1 MVTRKRRPQE
11 SDKDHFLEDA
21 FFSIRKGGNK
31 MIELQNISVRFH
43 QKDKVIQAVEDVD
56 LFIEKGDVYGIVG
69 YSGAGKSTLVRV
81 MNLLQKPTEGKVI
94 INQTDLGKL
103 SAKELRKERKSI
115 GMIFQHFNLMENR
128 TIFDNVD
135 FSLKYTGKSKQ
146 ERRQKVSELLE
157 LVGLEEKTSAY
168 PNQLSG
174 GQKQRVA
181 IARALANEPKV
192 LLCDEATSALD
203 PKTTHQI
210 LALLK
215 ELNRKL
221 GLTIVL
227 ITHEMQVVKE
237 VCNKVAVMEDGKI
250 VEKGSSV
257 QIFSH
262 PQEALTKD
270 FIRTATHLDQALET
284 IIGHRAFA
292 EQITNKWLV
301 ELSYVGN
308 QTNEPLIAQ
317 LYSKYQVTA
326 NILYGNVEL
335 LQETPLGSLIVT
347 LAGEMNQRQKALD
360 YLIRLGVRVNVL
372 QKNEENEQI
381 KIAEGGI

>member
-1 MVTRKRRPQE
+1 
-11 SDKDHFLEDA
+11 
-21 FFSIRKGGNK
+21 
-31 MIELQNISVRFH
+31 MIELRDVSVCFK
-43 QKDKVIQAVEDVD
+43 QKEKEIQAVDSVD
-56 LFIEKGDVYGIVG
+56 LTIEKGDVYGIVG

-81 MNLLQKPTEGKVI
+81 MNLLQKPTAGEVI
-94 INQTDLGKL
+94 VNQTNL
-103 SAKELRKERKSI
+103 SQLSPKELRKERKAI
-115 GMIFQHFNLMENR
+115 GMIFQHFNLMECR

-135 FSLKYTGKSKQ
+135 FSLKYSGKSKQ
-146 ERRQKVSELLE
+146 ERRQKVNELLE
-157 LVGLEEKTSAY
+157 LVGLEEKASAY
-168 PNQLSG
+168 PKQLSG

-203 PKTTHQI
+203 PKTTLQI

-215 ELNRKL
+215 KLNRQL

-237 VCNKVAVMEDGKI
+237 ICNKVAVMEEGKI
-250 VEKGSSV
+250 IEKGSSI

-262 PQEALTKD
+262 PEEELTKD

-284 IIGHRAFA
+284 ISAHAAFA
-292 EQITNKWLV
+292 DQIANKWLV
-301 ELSYVGN
+301 ELSYIGN
-308 QTNEPLIAQ
+308 QTNEPLIAH

-347 LAGEMNQRQKALD
+347 LAGETKQRQKALD
-360 YLIRLGVRVNVL
+360 YLIKSGVKVTIL
-372 QKNEENEQI
+372 QKNELDNRI
-381 KIAEGGI
+381 KVIEGGS

>member
-1 MVTRKRRPQE
+1 
-11 SDKDHFLEDA
+11 
-21 FFSIRKGGNK
+21 
-31 MIELQNISVRFH
+31 MIELRDISVCFK
-43 QKDKVIQAVEDVD
+43 QKEKEIQAVDSVD
-56 LFIEKGDVYGIVG
+56 LTIEKGDVYGIVG

-81 MNLLQKPTEGKVI
+81 MNLLQKPTAGEVI
-94 INQTDLGKL
+94 VNQTNL
-103 SAKELRKERKSI
+103 SQLSPKELRKERKAI
-115 GMIFQHFNLMENR
+115 GMIFQHFNLMESR

-135 FSLKYTGKSKQ
+135 FSLKYSGKSKQ
-146 ERRQKVSELLE
+146 ERRQKVNELLE
-157 LVGLEEKTSAY
+157 LVGLEEKASAY
-168 PNQLSG
+168 PKQLSG

-203 PKTTHQI
+203 PKTTLQI

-215 ELNRKL
+215 KLNRQL

-237 VCNKVAVMEDGKI
+237 ICNKVAVMEAGKI
-250 VEKGSSV
+250 IEKGSSI

-262 PQEALTKD
+262 PEEELTKD

-284 IIGHRAFA
+284 ISVHAAFA
-292 EQITNKWLV
+292 DQIANKWLV
-301 ELSYVGN
+301 ELSYSGN
-308 QTNEPLIAQ
+308 QTNEPLIAH

-347 LAGEMNQRQKALD
+347 LAGETKQRQKALD
-360 YLIRLGVRVNVL
+360 YLIKSGVKVTIL
-372 QKNEENEQI
+372 QKNELDNRI
-381 KIAEGGI
+381 KVIEGGN

>member
-347 LAGEMNQRQKALD
+347 LAGETNQRQKSLD

>member
-1 MVTRKRRPQE
+1 
-11 SDKDHFLEDA
+11 
-21 FFSIRKGGNK
+21 

-215 ELNRKL
+215 ELNHKL

-237 VCNKVAVMEDGKI
+237 VCNKVAVMEDGRI
-250 VEKGSSV
+250 IEKGSSV

-262 PQEALTKD
+262 PQEELTKD

-292 EQITNKWLV
+292 EQIMNKWLV

-347 LAGEMNQRQKALD
+347 LAGETNQRQKALD

>member
-1 MVTRKRRPQE
+1 
-11 SDKDHFLEDA
+11 
-21 FFSIRKGGNK
+21 

-56 LFIEKGDVYGIVG
+56 LFIEKEDVYGIVG

-94 INQTDLGKL
+94 INQTDLGNL

-146 ERRQKVSELLE
+146 ERRQKVSELPE

-215 ELNRKL
+215 ELNHKL

-237 VCNKVAVMEDGKI
+237 VCNKVAVMEDGRI
-250 VEKGSSV
+250 IEKGSSV

-270 FIRTATHLDQALET
+270 FIRTATHLDKALET

-292 EQITNKWLV
+292 EQIMNKWLV

-347 LAGEMNQRQKALD
+347 LAGETNQRQKALD

>member
-1 MVTRKRRPQE
+1 
-11 SDKDHFLEDA
+11 
-21 FFSIRKGGNK
+21 
-31 MIELQNISVRFH
+31 MIELRDVSVCFK
-43 QKDKVIQAVEDVD
+43 QKEKEIQAVDSVD
-56 LFIEKGDVYGIVG
+56 LTIEKGDVYGIVG

-81 MNLLQKPTEGKVI
+81 MNLLQKPTAGEVI
-94 INQTDLGKL
+94 VNQTNL
-103 SAKELRKERKSI
+103 SQLSPKELRKERKAI
-115 GMIFQHFNLMENR
+115 GMIFQHFNLMESR

-135 FSLKYTGKSKQ
+135 FSLKYSGKSKQ
-146 ERRQKVSELLE
+146 ERRQKVNELLE
-157 LVGLEEKTSAY
+157 LVGLEEKASAY
-168 PNQLSG
+168 PKQLSG

-203 PKTTHQI
+203 PKTTLQI

-215 ELNRKL
+215 KLNRQL

-237 VCNKVAVMEDGKI
+237 ICNKVAVMEAGKI
-250 VEKGSSV
+250 IEKGSSI

-262 PQEALTKD
+262 PEEELTKD

-284 IIGHRAFA
+284 ISAHAAFA
-292 EQITNKWLV
+292 DQIANKWLV
-301 ELSYVGN
+301 ELSYIVN
-308 QTNEPLIAQ
+308 LTNEPLIAH

-347 LAGEMNQRQKALD
+347 LAGETKQRQKALD
-360 YLIRLGVRVNVL
+360 YLIKSGVKITIL
-372 QKNEENEQI
+372 QKNELDNRI
-381 KIAEGGI
+381 KVIEGGS

>member
-284 IIGHRAFA
+284 IIEHRAFA

-347 LAGEMNQRQKALD
+347 LAGETNQRQKALD

>member
-11 SDKDHFLEDA
+11 SDRDHFLEDA

-157 LVGLEEKTSAY
+157 LVGLEEKTSSY

-215 ELNRKL
+215 ELNHKL

-262 PQEALTKD
+262 PQETLTKD

-347 LAGEMNQRQKALD
+347 LAGETNQRQKALD
-360 YLIRLGVRVNVL
+360 YLIRLGVQVNVL

>member
-1 MVTRKRRPQE
+1 
-11 SDKDHFLEDA
+11 
-21 FFSIRKGGNK
+21 

-335 LQETPLGSLIVT
+335 LQETPLRSLIVT
-347 LAGEMNQRQKALD
+347 LAGETNQRQKALD

>member
-347 LAGEMNQRQKALD
+347 LTGETNQRQKALD

>member
-1 MVTRKRRPQE
+1 
-11 SDKDHFLEDA
+11 
-21 FFSIRKGGNK
+21 
-31 MIELQNISVRFH
+31 MIELRDISVCFK
-43 QKDKVIQAVEDVD
+43 QKEKEIQAVDSVD
-56 LFIEKGDVYGIVG
+56 LTIEKGDVYGIVG

-81 MNLLQKPTEGKVI
+81 MNLLQKPTAGEVI
-94 INQTDLGKL
+94 VNQTNL
-103 SAKELRKERKSI
+103 SQLSPKELRKERKAI
-115 GMIFQHFNLMENR
+115 GMIFQHFNLMESR

-135 FSLKYTGKSKQ
+135 FSLKYSGKSKQ
-146 ERRQKVSELLE
+146 ERRQKVNELLE
-157 LVGLEEKTSAY
+157 LVGLEEKASAY
-168 PNQLSG
+168 PKQLSG

-203 PKTTHQI
+203 PKTTLQI

-215 ELNRKL
+215 KLNRQL

-237 VCNKVAVMEDGKI
+237 ICNKVAVMEAGKI
-250 VEKGSSV
+250 IEKGSSI

-262 PQEALTKD
+262 PEEELTKD

-284 IIGHRAFA
+284 ISAHAAFA
-292 EQITNKWLV
+292 DQIANKWLV
-301 ELSYVGN
+301 ELSYIGN
-308 QTNEPLIAQ
+308 QTNEPLIAH
-317 LYSKYQVTA
+317 LYSKYQVTT

-347 LAGEMNQRQKALD
+347 LAGETKQRQKALD
-360 YLIRLGVRVNVL
+360 YLIKSGVKVTIL
-372 QKNEENEQI
+372 QKNELDNRI
-381 KIAEGGI
+381 KVIEGGN

>member
-81 MNLLQKPTEGKVI
+81 MNLLQKTTEGKVI

-257 QIFSH
+257 QILSH

-347 LAGEMNQRQKALD
+347 LAGETNQRQKALD

>member
-1 MVTRKRRPQE
+1 MVTCKRRPQE
-11 SDKDHFLEDA
+11 SDRDHFLEDA

-135 FSLKYTGKSKQ
+135 FSLKYTGKLKQ

-215 ELNRKL
+215 ELNHKL

-237 VCNKVAVMEDGKI
+237 VCNKVAVMEDGRI
-250 VEKGSSV
+250 IEKGSSV

-292 EQITNKWLV
+292 EQIMNKWLV

-347 LAGEMNQRQKALD
+347 LAGETNQRQKALD

>member
-11 SDKDHFLEDA
+11 SDRDHFLEDA

-146 ERRQKVSELLE
+146 ECRQKVSELLE

-215 ELNRKL
+215 ELNHKL

-227 ITHEMQVVKE
+227 ITYEMQVVKE

-250 VEKGSSV
+250 IEKGSSV

-292 EQITNKWLV
+292 EQIMNKWLV

-347 LAGEMNQRQKALD
+347 LAGETNQRQKALD